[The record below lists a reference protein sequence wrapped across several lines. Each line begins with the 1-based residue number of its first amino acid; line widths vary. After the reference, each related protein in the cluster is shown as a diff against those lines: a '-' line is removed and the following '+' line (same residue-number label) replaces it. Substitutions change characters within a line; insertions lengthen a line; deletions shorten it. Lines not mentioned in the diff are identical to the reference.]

1 MAIAMVLS
9 VAFNAVIDIID
20 EAILKGNSKQ
30 AVIEII
36 EDFAAGKDGILGNA
50 DDRMSPETINILKNM
65 VEDGTIG
72 RLVERMHRSN
82 FVKKMMSFLFPRCCN

>member
-1 MAIAMVLS
+1 MVLS
-9 VAFNAVIDIID
+9 VAINAIIDIID

-50 DDRMSPETINILKNM
+50 DDRMSTETLNILKNM
-65 VEDGTIG
+65 VEDGTMG
-72 RLVERMHRSN
+72 RMVERMYRSN
-82 FVKKMMSFLFPRCCN
+82 FVKKMMSFIFPRCFN